1 MKFIVGLGN
10 PGDEYVN
17 TRHNLGFM
25 VLDELAKQCKVNF
38 SFEKKLK
45 AEVAMFVRNNDTLIL
60 AKPQT
65 FMNLSGD
72 SVRKIMDF
80 YKIELENVWVVSDD
94 LDLEFGKIRVRVGG
108 SSGGHNGLKDLIA
121 KVGEDFTR
129 FRIGI
134 KTPMLEKVGAQKF
147 VLQKF
152 NTEESEKVP
161 EIVSKTSTLVLE
173 GLEQGIE
180 HASHQVDL

>member
-1 MKFIVGLGN
+1 MKFIIGLGN
-10 PGDEYVN
+10 PGEEYTH

-25 VLDELAKQCKVNF
+25 VLDELAQQCGVEF
-38 SFEKKLK
+38 AFEKRLK

-72 SVRKIMDF
+72 SARKIMDF
-80 YKIELENVWVVSDD
+80 YKVQLENVWVVSDD
-94 LDLEFGKIRVRVGG
+94 LDLEFGKIRVRTGG
-108 SSGGHNGLKDLIA
+108 GSGGHNGLKDLIE
-121 KVGEDFTR
+121 KIGEGFTR

-134 KTPMLEKVGAQKF
+134 KNPMLEKMDAQKF

-152 NTEESEKVP
+152 NQDESAQIPAIVQKTTE
-161 EIVSKTSTLVLE
+161 LVLD
-173 GLEQGIE
+173 GLENGIE
-180 HASHQVDL
+180 HSSHQASQ

>member
-10 PGDEYVN
+10 PGDEYTN

-25 VLDELAKQCKVNF
+25 VLDQLVQECKVNF
-38 SFEKKLK
+38 NFEKKLK
-45 AEVAMFVRNNDTLIL
+45 ADVALFVRNNDTLIL

-80 YKIELENVWVVSDD
+80 YKVDLENLWVVSDD

-108 SSGGHNGLKDLIA
+108 SSGGHNGLKDLIEKA
-121 KVGEDFTR
+121 GEDFTR

-134 KTPMLEKVGAQKF
+134 KTPMLEKVDAQKF

-152 NTEESEKVP
+152 NTEESEKLP
-161 EIVSKTSTLVLE
+161 EIITKTSALILE
-173 GLEQGIE
+173 GLEKGIE
-180 HASHQVDL
+180 HSSHQVDL

>member
-10 PGDEYVN
+10 PGEEYTN

-38 SFEKKLK
+38 GFEKKLK
-45 AEVAMFVRNNDTLIL
+45 AEVAMFVRNNDTLIF

-80 YKIELENVWVVSDD
+80 YKVDLDNLWVVSDD

-108 SSGGHNGLKDLIA
+108 SSGGHNGLKDLITKA
-121 KVGEDFTR
+121 GEDFTR

-134 KTPMLEKVGAQKF
+134 KTPMLDKVGAQKF

-152 NTEESEKVP
+152 NSEESEKLP
-161 EIVSKTSTLVLE
+161 EVVTKTTSLVLE
-173 GLEQGIE
+173 SLQEGIE
-180 HASHQVDL
+180 HSSHQIDV

>member
-1 MKFIVGLGN
+1 
-10 PGDEYVN
+10 
-17 TRHNLGFM
+17 M
-25 VLDELAKQCKVNF
+25 VLDQLAKECKVVF
-38 SFEKKLK
+38 GFEKKLK
-45 AEVAMFVRNNDTLIL
+45 ADIAMFVRNNDTLIL

-80 YKIELENVWVVSDD
+80 YKIDLENIWVISDD

-108 SSGGHNGLKDLIA
+108 SSGGHNGLKDLIE

-134 KTPMLEKVGAQKF
+134 KTPLLEKMGAEKF

-152 NTEESEKVP
+152 NTEESKKLP
-161 EIVSKTSTLVLE
+161 EIITKTSALVLD
-173 GLEQGIE
+173 GLEEGIE
-180 HASHQVDL
+180 HSSHNIDV